1 MNPDRFRHLITE
13 VYGYSLEGFGRRM
26 GIGRTGLYEMVN
38 GEKPIPEPLRMLL
51 EGEGLEPAAPEY
63 RDKRVRG

>member
-1 MNPDRFRHLITE
+1 MTPARFRHLITE

-26 GIGRTGLYEMVN
+26 GIGRTELHRMAN
-38 GEKPIPEPLRMLL
+38 GEKDIPEPLRMLL

>member
-1 MNPDRFRHLITE
+1 MTPAHFRHLVTQ

-26 GIGRTGLYEMVN
+26 GIGRTGVHAMAN
-38 GEKPIPEPLRMLL
+38 GEREIPEALRMLL

-63 RDKRVRG
+63 RDRRVRG